1 MDYRDLVK
9 LVPRTIRGP
18 FSEKLIDILL
28 KSDEAEIP
36 PSLAKTILHYWQRDQ
51 LDSEAGLTNLMKA
64 AAEADPVNT
73 AAVIDDFGLKKL
85 KMALSPIEG

>member
-9 LVPRTIRGP
+9 LVPRTIREP
-18 FSEKLIDILL
+18 FSERLIDILL
-28 KSDEAEIP
+28 ESDETEIP
-36 PSLAKTILHYWQRDQ
+36 PSRAKTILHYFQRDQ

-73 AAVIDDFGLKKL
+73 AAVIDDFGLEEL